1 LPDDLQEII
10 QIHQA
15 DYWRATKQPIKAIAA
30 YQLHANS
37 TLLRTLPSSLNGYC
51 ASLYQQKRYRDA
63 ASCYQ
68 QLGSVISD
76 KALLGLISYRKN
88 MAKMKNQEG
97 FSLLG
102 DFSHIDNSYSGT
114 EAGFRAAMKKND
126 LLYLKNKSWAKQ
138 ALEKYQEIAD
148 SSTDRVVQEEAFFK
162 QALLHWQLGETGKSV
177 ELLQQFLREFLI
189 GDVRI
194 SAQALLIDI
203 LPGEIKRLVDR
214 QEYVNALV
222 LAKKNKNLFLN
233 NWINSKFLAD
243 IAEAY
248 QRVGLFDES
257 QKLYLYLIEIMPIDQ
272 RERFYLPMI
281 RSTFDHGDYSLVEDY
296 SSQYFYNYPE
306 GENVG
311 EVLAIRLQSLI
322 ADERLG
328 EALKLL
334 PSPLPDNKEL
344 YGIAGTLY
352 FRTSDYQNG
361 LVVLKK
367 LALLDT
373 PLPAKEQFMMAE
385 CLFQTGALA
394 EAESIFQTIPEEHAF
409 YEQSLFRLAAIER
422 NKGNEQKALS
432 LFKKIVETGKSPQ
445 WKKYAER
452 ELQFATLSTRRQRVD
467 RKE

>member
-1 LPDDLQEII
+1 MKD
-10 QIHQA
+10 
-15 DYWRATKQPIKAIAA
+15 K
-30 YQLHANS
+30 
-37 TLLRTLPSSLNGYC
+37 SL
-51 ASLYQQKRYRDA
+51 
-63 ASCYQ
+63 
-68 QLGSVISD
+68 
-76 KALLGLISYRKN
+76 
-88 MAKMKNQEG
+88 
-97 FSLLG
+97 
-102 DFSHIDNSYSGT
+102 
-114 EAGFRAAMKKND
+114 
-126 LLYLKNKSWAKQ
+126 AKQ
-138 ALEKYQEIAD
+138 ALEKYREIAD
-148 SSTDRVVQEEAFFK
+148 NSTNRAVQEEAFFK
-162 QALLHWQLGETGKSV
+162 QALIHWQLGDSWKSV

-203 LPGEIKRLVDR
+203 LPGEIKRLVDK

-222 LAKKNKNLFLN
+222 LAKKNKYLFLN

-272 RERFYLPMI
+272 RQRFYLPMI

-311 EVLAIRLQSLI
+311 EVLAIRLQALI

-352 FRTSDYQNG
+352 FRTNDYKNS

-385 CLFQTGALA
+385 CLFQTGALV

-409 YEQSLFRLAAIER
+409 YEQSLFRLAGIER
-422 NKGNEQKALS
+422 NKGNEKKALS

-452 ELQFATLSTRRQRVD
+452 ELQFATLSNRR
-467 RKE
+467 